1 MSSKCA
7 TPTPSTS
14 SSSSDESKRSP
25 RPMVKAFPQR
35 NTSTTSS
42 TSSNSPRHRSL
53 DTPIVLQPATR
64 FALANLTTTVL
75 RLDFWD
81 DNDPNAIFFCKS
93 TFNIVTQCLELPDKV
108 VKTMKTH
115 LEGEEELTDIAPMIL
130 SVREDP
136 VYKTEGSTPFLASLL
151 IAFVNQGNYDSRYRV
166 LLRHLTTLLGVV
178 WTEFEEVEDSL
189 ASTLLDE
196 QFVESEQSRAVR
208 EKTARNKK
216 IKRYLM
222 IGAAGGVGG
231 VLIGLTG
238 GLAAPLVAASAGM
251 LIGGGTAVAGL
262 ATTAGAAVLGT
273 TMGVAGAGFTGYK
286 MKKRVG
292 AIEEFTV
299 ETLADGVSL
308 SCTLVVSGWIES
320 DTSPEQAFVHQWRH
334 LRHTKEQYTLRYES
348 NYLMQLGNAIE
359 YLMSFAVSVA
369 IQQTLLETALAG
381 LVSAVAWPVAL
392 MSVSSVLD
400 NPWNVCVS
408 RAAEVGEHLAEV
420 LLSRSHGKRPITLIG
435 FSLGARVIFHCL
447 LTMSKRTE
455 SVGIIEDVI
464 LLGAPVTASPKEWS
478 KVCSVVSGRVI
489 NGYCET
495 DWLLRFLYRTMSAQ
509 FRIAGTGPIDNR
521 NSKKIYNYNLS
532 HIVSLTSN
540 FLSTQKFLQVKGHM
554 DYSKRLTEVLH
565 AVGVKVG
572 PHSEDS
578 IVDLTEL
585 EGPHE
590 ATGEAVEAINY
601 KPEITENHP
610 PLTLDNIHEVKVLD
624 SPVLVDGK
632 KQTTV

>member
-1 MSSKCA
+1 MSKCA

-14 SSSSDESKRSP
+14 SNSSDEAKRSP
-25 RPMVKAFPQR
+25 QPMSRGFPQR
-35 NTSTTSS
+35 NMSTTSS
-42 TSSNSPRHRSL
+42 NGSNSPRHRSL
-53 DTPIVLQPATR
+53 ETPIVLQPATR

-81 DNDPNAIFFCKS
+81 DNDPNSIFFCKS
-93 TFNIVTQCLELPDKV
+93 TFNIVTQCLDLPEKV
-108 VKTMKTH
+108 IKTVKTH
-115 LEGEEELTDIAPMIL
+115 LEGEEDLTDIAPMIM

-151 IAFVNQGNYDSRYRV
+151 VAFVNQGNYDSRYRV
-166 LLRHLTTLLGVV
+166 FLRHLTTLLGVV
-178 WTEFEEVEDSL
+178 WTEFEDVEDSL
-189 ASTLLDE
+189 ASTLLEE
-196 QFVESEQSRAVR
+196 QFVESEHSRTVR

-251 LIGGGTAVAGL
+251 LIGGGAVAGL

-292 AIEEFTV
+292 AIEEFSV
-299 ETLADGVSL
+299 ETLSEGVSL
-308 SCTLVVSGWIES
+308 SCSLVVSGWIES
-320 DTSPEQAFVHQWRH
+320 DTSPDQAFVHQWRH

-348 NYLMQLGNAIE
+348 NYLMELGNAIE

-408 RAAEVGEHLAEV
+408 RAAEVGEQLAEV

-447 LTMSKRTE
+447 LTMSKRSE

-478 KVCSVVSGRVI
+478 KVCTVVSGRVI

-532 HIVSLTSN
+532 HIV
-540 FLSTQKFLQVKGHM
+540 KGHM
-554 DYSKRLTEVLH
+554 DYSKRLTEVLN

-578 IVDLTEL
+578 VVDLTQL

-590 ATGEAVEAINY
+590 ATGQAEEAINY
-601 KPEITENHP
+601 QSTGEEEEHP
-610 PLTLDNIHEVKVLD
+610 IVHPINLENIHEVKVLD
-624 SPVLVDGK
+624 SPHK
-632 KQTTV
+632 NEF

>member
-1 MSSKCA
+1 
-7 TPTPSTS
+7 
-14 SSSSDESKRSP
+14 
-25 RPMVKAFPQR
+25 
-35 NTSTTSS
+35 
-42 TSSNSPRHRSL
+42 
-53 DTPIVLQPATR
+53 
-64 FALANLTTTVL
+64 
-75 RLDFWD
+75 
-81 DNDPNAIFFCKS
+81 
-93 TFNIVTQCLELPDKV
+93 
-108 VKTMKTH
+108 MKTH
-115 LEGEEELTDIAPMIL
+115 LEGVEELTDIAPMIM

-136 VYKTEGSTPFLASLL
+136 IYKTEGSIPFLTIFLT
-151 IAFVNQGNYDSRYRV
+151 AFVGSGNYDSRYRV
-166 LLRHLTTLLGVV
+166 LLRHLTTLLNVV
-178 WTEFEEVEDSL
+178 WRDFEDVEDSL
-189 ASTLLDE
+189 ANTMLDE
-196 QFVESEQSRAVR
+196 QFVESEKSRQIR

-299 ETLADGVSL
+299 ETLYDGVSL

-320 DTSPEQAFVHQWRH
+320 DTSPEQAFVQQWRH

-348 NYLMQLGNAIE
+348 NYLMELGNAIE

-400 NPWNVCVS
+400 NPWNVCIS

-420 LLSRSHGKRPITLIG
+420 LLSRSHGKRPISLIG

-447 LTMSKRTE
+447 LTMSKRSE

-464 LLGAPVTASPKEWS
+464 LLGAPVTASPKEWQ

-509 FRIAGTGPIDNR
+509 IRIAGTGSVDNR
-521 NSKKIYNYNLS
+521 NNKKIYNYNLS
-532 HIVSLTSN
+532 HIV
-540 FLSTQKFLQVKGHM
+540 KGHL

-572 PHSEDS
+572 PHSDES
-578 IVDLTEL
+578 AVDLTQL
-585 EGPHE
+585 EGPYE
-590 ATGEAVEAINY
+590 ATGQAEEAINCVMA
-601 KPEITENHP
+601 ENLEKLAEDHAS
-610 PLTLDNIHEVKVLD
+610 IEEVKVLD
-624 SPVLVDGK
+624 RP
-632 KQTTV
+632 

>member
-136 VYKTEGSTPFLASLL
+136 VYKAEGSTPFLASLL

-532 HIVSLTSN
+532 HIV
-540 FLSTQKFLQVKGHM
+540 KGHM

-610 PLTLDNIHEVKVLD
+610 PLTLDDIHEVKVLD

>member
-1 MSSKCA
+1 M
-7 TPTPSTS
+7 
-14 SSSSDESKRSP
+14 
-25 RPMVKAFPQR
+25 
-35 NTSTTSS
+35 
-42 TSSNSPRHRSL
+42 
-53 DTPIVLQPATR
+53 
-64 FALANLTTTVL
+64 
-75 RLDFWD
+75 
-81 DNDPNAIFFCKS
+81 
-93 TFNIVTQCLELPDKV
+93 
-108 VKTMKTH
+108 KTMKTH

-532 HIVSLTSN
+532 HIV
-540 FLSTQKFLQVKGHM
+540 KGHM

-610 PLTLDNIHEVKVLD
+610 PLTLENIHEVKVLD
-624 SPVLVDGK
+624 SPCLEVLVDGK

>member
-1 MSSKCA
+1 MFQ
-7 TPTPSTS
+7 
-14 SSSSDESKRSP
+14 SKRSP
-25 RPMVKAFPQR
+25 QPLAKAFPQR
-35 NTSTTSS
+35 NMSTTSS

-53 DTPIVLQPATR
+53 ETPIVLQPATR
-64 FALANLTTTVL
+64 FALANLATTVL

-81 DNDPNAIFFCKS
+81 DNDPNSIFFCKS
-93 TFNIVTQCLELPDKV
+93 TFNIVTQCLDLPDKV

-136 VYKTEGSTPFLASLL
+136 IYKTEGSTPFLASLL
-151 IAFVNQGNYDSRYRV
+151 IAFVTQGNYDSRYRV

-189 ASTLLDE
+189 ANTLLDE
-196 QFVESEQSRAVR
+196 QFVESEQSRVVR

-299 ETLADGVSL
+299 ETLCDGVSL

-334 LRHTKEQYTLRYES
+334 LRHTKEQYTLR
-348 NYLMQLGNAIE
+348 
-359 YLMSFAVSVA
+359 
-369 IQQTLLETALAG
+369 
-381 LVSAVAWPVAL
+381 
-392 MSVSSVLD
+392 
-400 NPWNVCVS
+400 
-408 RAAEVGEHLAEV
+408 
-420 LLSRSHGKRPITLIG
+420 
-435 FSLGARVIFHCL
+435 
-447 LTMSKRTE
+447 
-455 SVGIIEDVI
+455 
-464 LLGAPVTASPKEWS
+464 
-478 KVCSVVSGRVI
+478 
-489 NGYCET
+489 
-495 DWLLRFLYRTMSAQ
+495 
-509 FRIAGTGPIDNR
+509 
-521 NSKKIYNYNLS
+521 
-532 HIVSLTSN
+532 
-540 FLSTQKFLQVKGHM
+540 
-554 DYSKRLTEVLH
+554 
-565 AVGVKVG
+565 
-572 PHSEDS
+572 
-578 IVDLTEL
+578 
-585 EGPHE
+585 
-590 ATGEAVEAINY
+590 
-601 KPEITENHP
+601 
-610 PLTLDNIHEVKVLD
+610 
-624 SPVLVDGK
+624 
-632 KQTTV
+632 